1 MRNHSS
7 GGRDRGRD
15 RNLIPVRRNFR
26 RQHASSPSHHF
37 QSSFLISLDILWIFF
52 FFLSQPAFLPFLSPS
67 ILAPFSPMHS
77 LSLSLAAR
85 PLPSHTL
92 LSSSLYFPTD
102 GHECKTLSAQS
113 IWGHQQSGNAVA
125 WESSAYLLACV
136 VAASTPH
143 RTRADFN

>member
-52 FFLSQPAFLPFLSPS
+52 FFFLSQPAFLPFLSPS

-77 LSLSLAAR
+77 LSLSR
-85 PLPSHTL
+85 
-92 LSSSLYFPTD
+92 SSSTPQPHSSLF
-102 GHECKTLSAQS
+102 LSLLPYRWTWMQNTVCS
-113 IWGHQQSGNAVA
+113 EHLGPSAV
-125 WESSAYLLACV
+125 WQCCSLREQCISTRLRSRCLNT
-136 VAASTPH
+136 TPH
-143 RTRADFN
+143 SRRL